1 MANFNSDLINDI
13 AQRKVVLFLG
23 AGVSASSVTRGGGR
37 IRAWEQFLL
46 HATSKIEEA
55 DVRELA
61 EGLVATKDFLLACEV
76 IRRALDTNWHA
87 IVSEEFG
94 QVAEPSSLHRAIIKL
109 DQRIILTTNFDKLV
123 ETAWGEVNKEGTHYP
138 RVISKID
145 SSAFKMLR
153 DSQDYI
159 VKLHGT
165 VDDPSSFIFTKS
177 EYIERA
183 FGSWV
188 YADFVSGLLATH
200 TLLFIGFSLA
210 DPAVTSLVERHASR
224 FPDARPHY
232 IIQPGPISDQIVQI
246 NKELRRLFVIS
257 YNSINNHAELVD
269 LVEDLAEKGMARRKE
284 IVAEQAVIRANVAPI
299 APALVEMDAE
309 DSAGSPQ
316 AVG

>member
-269 LVEDLAEKGMARRKE
+269 LVEDLAEKGLARRKE

-309 DSAGSPQ
+309 DSAGSPK